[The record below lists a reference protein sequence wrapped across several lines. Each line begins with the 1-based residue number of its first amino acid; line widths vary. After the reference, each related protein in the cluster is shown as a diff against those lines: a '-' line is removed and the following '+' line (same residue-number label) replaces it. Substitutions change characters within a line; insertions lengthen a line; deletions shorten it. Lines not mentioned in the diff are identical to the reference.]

1 MGGQDDPERAL
12 LSAALRGAPQ
22 AAADLTRVVGDVAWT
37 ACLRLARPRAETE
50 AAFREV
56 MAAIRADGFARLKA
70 YDGRARVRIY
80 VALVVRDLLAERVVR
95 GIALDGDRGWR
106 AFQVFFDDDMRRII
120 ARLLPGAQHHQNRE
134 DAYQAVCEA
143 LVVNDLQR
151 LRAYS
156 GRGSPAGYVLHVI
169 ENLAIDHVRTII
181 PRRRLP
187 AAVQRLPELDQA
199 VFRLLY
205 WEQLSADPP
214 LLIGRLPR
222 GDGAADLAEVAAA
235 VARVRR
241 AVPMGYQAERSAAT
255 QMVDIS
261 TAEQAGPAAGAE
273 DLAAATPEDQLM
285 ERQERLLL
293 EKALAALQAA
303 LPGLTATERLYLECA
318 LAGHPARE
326 IARMNGLPVE
336 AVHRLAQQVKRR
348 LAQEIGGVEAVKN
361 WKLSV

>member
-1 MGGQDDPERAL
+1 
-12 LSAALRGAPQ
+12 
-22 AAADLTRVVGDVAWT
+22 
-37 ACLRLARPRAETE
+37 
-50 AAFREV
+50 
-56 MAAIRADGFARLKA
+56 
-70 YDGRARVRIY
+70 
-80 VALVVRDLLAERVVR
+80 
-95 GIALDGDRGWR
+95 
-106 AFQVFFDDDMRRII
+106 MRR
-120 ARLLPGAQHHQNRE
+120 LS
-134 DAYQAVCEA
+134 
-143 LVVNDLQR
+143 DLSV
-151 LRAYS
+151 RAYS

-303 LPGLTATERLYLECA
+303 LPRLTATERLYLECA

>member
-1 MGGQDDPERAL
+1 M
-12 LSAALRGAPQ
+12 
-22 AAADLTRVVGDVAWT
+22 
-37 ACLRLARPRAETE
+37 
-50 AAFREV
+50 
-56 MAAIRADGFARLKA
+56 
-70 YDGRARVRIY
+70 
-80 VALVVRDLLAERVVR
+80 
-95 GIALDGDRGWR
+95 
-106 AFQVFFDDDMRRII
+106 
-120 ARLLPGAQHHQNRE
+120 NRE
-134 DAYQAVCEA
+134 DAHQAVCEA
-143 LVVNDLQR
+143 LVVDDLQR
-151 LRAYS
+151 MQAPVPVEQS
-156 GRGSPAGYVLHVI
+156 GRLCSARDREFGDRPYSDDHPAPSPARSRAA
-169 ENLAIDHVRTII
+169 LAGTGSSGVSFALLGATFGRS
-181 PRRRLP
+181 
-187 AAVQRLPELDQA
+187 AA
-199 VFRLLY
+199 
-205 WEQLSADPP
+205 
-214 LLIGRLPR
+214 LIGRLPR
-222 GDGAADLAEVAAA
+222 GDGAADSAEVAAA

-303 LPGLTATERLYLECA
+303 LPRLTATERLYLECA